1 MEKLEKKIEKEATA
15 MAIAHIQSHPP
26 FYGQIPQTLL
36 RDDRISHLAKLIFGA
51 MHSRAPE
58 KELKNNIAVEIAKE
72 TLAND
77 LGVSEERIRIGIN
90 ELIEAGW
97 IKKHRQVKKLSNMYV
112 LYPMKK
118 QTFKDIKAMKRVHL
132 RINYD
137 YDLAR
142 RLKKSLY
149 E

>member
-1 MEKLEKKIEKEATA
+1 MEKLEEKIEKVALK
-15 MAIAHIQSHPP
+15 MAQAHIQRRPP
-26 FYGQIPQTLL
+26 YYGQIPQELL
-36 RDDRISHLAKLIFGA
+36 RDEKRSHLSELIFGA

-58 KELKNNIAVEIAKE
+58 KKLKKTIAVEIAKE
-72 TLAND
+72 TLARD

-97 IKKHRQVKKLSNMYV
+97 IEKHRQGKKLSNMYV

-118 QTFKDIKAMKRVHL
+118 QTFQAIKAIKRVHL

-137 YDLAR
+137 YDLVKK
-142 RLKKSLY
+142 LKKSLY